1 LRFPDRLAVPVR
13 LDFGPAVER
22 GIVDLPPKVGMPFAT
37 VVSAVDA
44 DGNDVAGIR
53 PWELRAPLATF
64 TGWNPRHPEQG
75 APGDLMSMMG
85 STVPFARS
93 AAERARRGDPR
104 RSIEERYRDRAD
116 YLARVRRE
124 AEAMVSVRHLLA
136 EDIEAVVERAGV
148 LWDFVHA
155 PGPAAAG

>member
-1 LRFPDRLAVPVR
+1 
-13 LDFGPAVER
+13 
-22 GIVDLPPKVGMPFAT
+22 
-37 VVSAVDA
+37 
-44 DGNDVAGIR
+44 
-53 PWELRAPLATF
+53 
-64 TGWNPRHPEQG
+64 
-75 APGDLMSMMG
+75 MSMMG

-93 AAERARRGDPR
+93 AAERARRRDPR

-136 EDIEAVVERAGV
+136 EDVEAVVERAGV